1 MPKAV
6 KKTKIAVL
14 GGGVSAMTAAFEL
27 TNTQE
32 LRDKYEVTVYQMGW
46 RIGGKGASGRNAEYF
61 ERIEE
66 HGLHIWFGF
75 YENGFQTMD
84 RLYREMGRSP
94 NHPLATWQDAFKP
107 TDDIVLF
114 DRYKKQWIPGQ
125 FHIPRN
131 NSLPTDNTVLPNFWD
146 MAQMAMGWAW
156 EVIEDL
162 LDNQKFLFPNNPK
175 TGDWQPPDWFHEVA
189 KDVKV
194 DFSLLEH
201 AVEFA
206 PFIFA
211 HKLAEARSKF
221 PEKYT
226 DEEHYN
232 FFHQHTGSFMT
243 WLWDHVVQPNIDND
257 VLRVFFTFLDTA
269 VALFRGVIEDK
280 LLINGFDQINHLEFR
295 AWLSQ
300 KGARDITI
308 KSGPLLRAVYDVAF
322 AYTDGDRTQPNM
334 AAGSAARGLMRLG
347 LTYKGAFMWKM
358 QAGMGDTIFSPF
370 YEVLKRRGVHFKF
383 FHWVTNLGLS
393 KDKKFVDS
401 IDVVEQVK
409 LNVAEYNPL
418 VTVKDLPCWPSEPK
432 WQQIEHGEKLR
443 KKGVN
448 LEETPNPLNHKPTTL
463 KRGEDFDSVVL
474 GISVAAL
481 PAITKELIND
491 TKNPR
496 FKAMIDNSA
505 TVQTQA
511 FQLWMNQDLVQGL
524 KWKFNQNSVAGT
536 YVEPLDTY
544 CDMSHLISREN
555 WPPQY
560 NLDSIAYFCGV
571 LKDKKDK
578 PEETQESADKEVHKN
593 AINFLKN
600 DAHGIWPAAQLKD
613 FNWDWLIDPKN
624 QAGSKRFDSQ
634 YWRANFQPT
643 ERYVITPA
651 GSVQY
656 RLKTDESGYANLYLA
671 GDWIKNGF
679 DLGCVEAAV
688 MSGMMTS
695 RAICG
700 SPDYIIGE
708 FDDWLIS
715 NPPNI
720 VRVPTQQ
727 ELSPQPGNYV
737 EYGGRTTTA
746 PMPGYCRD
754 VDLNCFILEADYAK
768 LKALTDRVFRI
779 PTRSRIQYIPISK
792 YVMMS
797 IGSLGNISSMVD
809 PFHNMGYVHE
819 LQVSFWVMTARVRP
833 LGSGYIAEDLAFFIP
848 NMWVQNPV
856 SLAGG
861 REVVG
866 YNKSWGKI
874 TFPTGIAPERFGLQA
889 FGVKKFSPTAELTE
903 LPLIDVNRQANGA
916 STQARS
922 WSSLQGVFRAMEQ
935 DFLALEKDAL
945 MIPGLQ
951 LAENLFDDFFK
962 MQIPQI
968 FFKQSRSMV
977 DGLKAD
983 YQAVIKA
990 PAQVNELKS
999 LTELPHY
1006 SVTFHRQDSYPIFD
1020 ELGIKSQSTLM
1031 SFNVKMDFTIQN
1043 GQVLWEG
1050 PDRGIGCGCSPLG
1063 WLFGKR
1069 K

>member
-1 MPKAV
+1 MPEAT
-6 KKTKIAVL
+6 KKTKVAVL

-32 LRDKYEVTVYQMGW
+32 LRDKYDVTVYQMGW
-46 RIGGKGASGRNAEYF
+46 RLGGKGASGRNAEYG

-75 YENGFQTMD
+75 YENAFQAMD

-94 NHPLATWQDAFKP
+94 NQPLATWQDAFKP

-114 DRYKKQWIPGQ
+114 DQYKDQWIPGQ

-131 NSLPTDNTVLPNFWD
+131 SSLPTANTVLPTFWD
-146 MAQMAMGWAW
+146 MAQMALGWAW

-175 TGDWQPPDWFHEVA
+175 TDDWQAPDWFEEVA

-194 DFSLLEH
+194 DFSALDH

-206 PFIFA
+206 PFIIA

-226 DEEHYN
+226 DEAHYGY
-232 FFHQHTGSFMT
+232 FHDHTQSFMT
-243 WLWDHVVQPNIDND
+243 WLWEKVVQPNIDND

-269 VALFRGVIEDK
+269 VALFRGAIEDN
-280 LLINGFDQINHLEFR
+280 LFINGFDQINHLEFR
-295 AWLSQ
+295 DWLSQ
-300 KGARDITI
+300 KGAREITV
-308 KSGPLLRAVYDVAF
+308 KTGPLLRAVYDVAF
-322 AYTDGDRTQPNM
+322 AYEDGKISNPNM
-334 AAGSAARGLMRLG
+334 AAGSAARGLIRLG
-347 LTYKGAFMWKM
+347 MTYKGAFMWKM

-370 YEVLKRRGVHFKF
+370 YEVLKKRGVNFKF
-383 FHWVTNLGLS
+383 FQWVTNLGLS
-393 KDKKFVDS
+393 KDKKFIDS
-401 IDVVEQVK
+401 LDIVEQVQ
-409 LNVAEYNPL
+409 LNVAEYQPF
-418 VTVKDLPCWPSEPK
+418 VQVKDLPCWPSEPNWK
-432 WQQIEHGEKLR
+432 QIKDSAKL
-443 KKGVN
+443 KGID
-448 LEETPNPLNHKPTTL
+448 LEETPNPFNNKPKTL
-463 KRGEDFDSVVL
+463 KRGDDFDLVVL

-481 PAITKELIND
+481 PAIAQELIND
-491 TKNPR
+491 KKNPR

-511 FQLWMNQDLVQGL
+511 FQLWLNQNLSSGL
-524 KWKFNQNSVAGT
+524 KWKFNPNSVMGT

-544 CDMSHLISREN
+544 CDMSHLIPREN
-555 WPPQY
+555 WPPEV
-560 NLDSIAYFCGV
+560 NLQSIAYFCGV
-571 LKDKKDK
+571 LEDKAGQ
-578 PEETQESADKEVHKN
+578 TQASTDKEAYKN
-593 AINFLKN
+593 AISYLKN
-600 DAHGIWPAAQLKD
+600 DAAGIWPAVKSKD
-613 FNWDWLIDPKN
+613 FNWDWLIDLKN
-624 QAGSKRFDSQ
+624 GKGAKRFDSQ
-634 YWRANFQPT
+634 YWRANFEPT

-656 RLKTDESGYANLYLA
+656 RLKTDESGYENLYLA
-671 GDWIKNGF
+671 GDWINNGF
-679 DLGCVEAAV
+679 DLGCVESAV

-700 SPDYIIGE
+700 SPAYVIGE
-708 FDDWLIS
+708 FDDWLIGS
-715 NPPNI
+715 PPEA
-720 VRVPTQQ
+720 VREPTKQ
-727 ELSPQPGNYV
+727 ELAPQPGNYIQ
-737 EYGGRTTTA
+737 YGGRTTTA
-746 PMPGYCRD
+746 PMPGFCRD
-754 VDLNCFILEADYAK
+754 VDLNCFIVEADHAK
-768 LKALTDRVFRI
+768 LKALTDRAFSI
-779 PTRSRIQYIPISK
+779 PTRGKVQYIPICK

-797 IGSLGNISSMVD
+797 IGDLGNISSMVD
-809 PFHNMGYVHE
+809 PYHDMGYVHE

-874 TFPTGIAPERFGLQA
+874 HLPTGAAPDRFGLEA
-889 FGVKKFSPTAELTE
+889 FGVKKFSPTSELTE
-903 LPLIDVNRQANGA
+903 LPLIDVLRQGDGT
-916 STQARS
+916 STKTRS
-922 WSSLQGVFRAMEQ
+922 WSSLKELFDVMKQ
-935 DFLALEKDAL
+935 DFITMEKDAFL
-945 MIPGLQ
+945 IPGLQ
-951 LAENLFDDFFK
+951 FAENLFDDVYK

-968 FFKQSRSMV
+968 FLKQSRSMA

-983 YQAVIKA
+983 YQAIIKA
-990 PAQVNELKS
+990 PARINDLQS
-999 LTELPHY
+999 LIEMPDYH
-1006 SVTFHRQDSYPIFD
+1006 VTIHHQDSYPIFD
-1020 ELGIKSQSTLM
+1020 DMGIKSQKSLL
-1031 SFNVKMDFTIQN
+1031 SFNVKMDFTIEN

-1050 PDRGIGCGCSPLG
+1050 PDKGTGCGCSPFG

-1069 K
+1069 